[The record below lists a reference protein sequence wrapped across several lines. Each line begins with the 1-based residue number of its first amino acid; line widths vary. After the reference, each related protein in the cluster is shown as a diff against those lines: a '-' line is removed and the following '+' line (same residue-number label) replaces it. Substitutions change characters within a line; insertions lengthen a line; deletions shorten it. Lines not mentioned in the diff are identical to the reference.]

1 MTQTKAQLTTL
12 LNNNI
17 TDALNKQNTASKVR
31 QVIQSNIDSL
41 GILSGS
47 NSFVGDQTI
56 SGSLI
61 VRDFIIG
68 DGSELTNT
76 PYPFLQ
82 NQTDNISNVKNYENI
97 TNHGNLLIPLNC
109 TFIIEE
115 DAQYLILGELINNG
129 TVIVSGSLIVNQG
142 ITGPGSVV
150 GPGTV
155 LNNNTI
161 VTFDKANQAYGF
173 PQLNNTGYSYL
184 GFISGSP
191 NLLSNYSTVA
201 TSLDNQQ
208 FVYSI
213 DTTGWDANTDYL
225 HYYLPEGQY
234 EGQSVELIVTGN
246 GINLGAGNA
255 AKIQIWI
262 DSIRRPEY
270 YGQLSTGSGG
280 WQAFSDPNV
289 FGNWRKDV
297 PRAIWMNNA
306 WTIDN
311 DQYWD

>member
-68 DGSELTNT
+68 DGNELTNV

-82 NQTDNISNVKNYENI
+82 NQTDNISTIKNYENI
-97 TNHGNLLIPLNC
+97 TNHGDLLIPLNC

-155 LNNNTI
+155 LMHNVTI
-161 VTFDKANQAYGF
+161 Q
-173 PQLNNTGYSYL
+173 
-184 GFISGSP
+184 
-191 NLLSNYSTVA
+191 
-201 TSLDNQQ
+201 
-208 FVYSI
+208 
-213 DTTGWDANTDYL
+213 
-225 HYYLPEGQY
+225 
-234 EGQSVELIVTGN
+234 
-246 GINLGAGNA
+246 
-255 AKIQIWI
+255 
-262 DSIRRPEY
+262 R
-270 YGQLSTGSGG
+270 
-280 WQAFSDPNV
+280 
-289 FGNWRKDV
+289 DV
-297 PRAIWMNNA
+297 VSCHVR
-306 WTIDN
+306 
-311 DQYWD
+311 

>member
-1 MTQTKAQLTTL
+1 MPQTKAQLTSL
-12 LNNNI
+12 LNSNI

-56 SGSLI
+56 TGSL
-61 VRDFIIG
+61 VVNGNIIY
-68 DGSELTNT
+68 T
-76 PYPFLQ
+76 PFLQ
-82 NQTDNISNVKNYENI
+82 NQTDNISTIKSYENI
-97 TNHGNLLIPLNC
+97 INYGDLLIPLNC
-109 TFIIEE
+109 TFIVEE
-115 DAQYLILGELINNG
+115 DAQYLILGQLINNG
-129 TVIVSGSLIVNQG
+129 TIIVSGSLIANQG

-173 PQLNNTGYSYL
+173 SQLNNTGYSYL

-201 TSLDNQQ
+201 TILDGQQ

-213 DTTGWDANTDYL
+213 DTTGWDANIDYL

-270 YGQLSTGSGG
+270 YGQLSGGPGG
-280 WQAFSDPNV
+280 WQAFSDPNI

-311 DQYWD
+311 DLYWD

>member
-1 MTQTKAQLTTL
+1 MSQQTKNQLTVL
-12 LNNNI
+12 LNTNI

-31 QVIQSNIDSL
+31 QVIQSTIDSL

-56 SGSLI
+56 TGSLI
-61 VRDFIIG
+61 VNGNII
-68 DGSELTNT
+68 ET
-76 PYPFLQ
+76 PFLNNETNNVNFIRATQ
-82 NQTDNISNVKNYENI
+82 NII
-97 TNHGNLLIPLNC
+97 NHGDLLIPINC

-115 DAQYLILGELINNG
+115 NAQYLILGELINNG
-129 TVIVSGSLIVNQG
+129 TVIVSGSLIANQG

-150 GPGTV
+150 GPGV
-155 LNNNTI
+155 VSNNNTI
-161 VTFDKANQAYGF
+161 ITFDKANQAYGF
-173 PQLNNTGYSYL
+173 PQLNNTGYSNL
-184 GFISGSP
+184 GFKNNTA

-201 TSLDNQQ
+201 IRLDGQQ
-208 FVYSI
+208 SVYSI
-213 DTTGWDANTDYL
+213 DTTGWDANTQYL

-246 GINLGAGNA
+246 GVNLGIGNS

-270 YGQLSTGSGG
+270 YGQLSGGPGG

-289 FGNWRKDV
+289 LGNWRKDV

-311 DQYWD
+311 DLYWD

>member
-1 MTQTKAQLTTL
+1 MSQQTKNQLTVL
-12 LNNNI
+12 LNTNI

-31 QVIQSNIDSL
+31 QVIQSTIDSL

-56 SGSLI
+56 TGSLI
-61 VRDFIIG
+61 VNGNII
-68 DGSELTNT
+68 ET
-76 PYPFLQ
+76 PFLNNETNNVNFIRATQ
-82 NQTDNISNVKNYENI
+82 NII
-97 TNHGNLLIPLNC
+97 NHGDLLIPLNC

-115 DAQYLILGELINNG
+115 NAQYLILGELINNG
-129 TVIVSGSLIVNQG
+129 TVIVSGSLIANQG

-150 GPGTV
+150 GPGV
-155 LNNNTI
+155 VSNNNTI
-161 VTFDKANQAYGF
+161 ITFDKANQAYGF
-173 PQLNNTGYSYL
+173 PQLNNTGYSNL
-184 GFISGSP
+184 GFKNNTA

-201 TSLDNQQ
+201 TRLDGQQ
-208 FVYSI
+208 SVYSI
-213 DTTGWDANTDYL
+213 DTTGWDANTQYL

-246 GINLGAGNA
+246 GVNLGIGNS

-262 DSIRRPEY
+262 DSIRKPEY
-270 YGQLSTGSGG
+270 YGQLSGGPGG

-289 FGNWRKDV
+289 LGNWRKDV

-311 DQYWD
+311 DFYWD

>member
-1 MTQTKAQLTTL
+1 MSQQTKNQLTVL
-12 LNNNI
+12 LNTNI

-31 QVIQSNIDSL
+31 QVIQSTIDSL

-56 SGSLI
+56 TGSLI
-61 VRDFIIG
+61 VNGNII
-68 DGSELTNT
+68 ET
-76 PYPFLQ
+76 PFLNNETNNVNFIRATQ
-82 NQTDNISNVKNYENI
+82 NII
-97 TNHGNLLIPLNC
+97 NHGDLLIPINC

-115 DAQYLILGELINNG
+115 NAQYLILGELINNG
-129 TVIVSGSLIVNQG
+129 TVIVSGSLIANQG

-150 GPGTV
+150 GPGV
-155 LNNNTI
+155 VSNNNTI
-161 VTFDKANQAYGF
+161 ITFDKANQAYGF
-173 PQLNNTGYSYL
+173 PQLNNTGYSNL
-184 GFISGSP
+184 GFKNNTA

-201 TSLDNQQ
+201 IRLDGQQ
-208 FVYSI
+208 SVYSI
-213 DTTGWDANTDYL
+213 DTTGWDANTQYL

-270 YGQLSTGSGG
+270 YGQLSGGPGG
-280 WQAFSDPNV
+280 WQAFSDPNL
-289 FGNWRKDV
+289 FGNWRKDI

-311 DQYWD
+311 DSYWD

>member
-1 MTQTKAQLTTL
+1 MAQTKAQLTAL
-12 LNNNI
+12 LNSNI

-56 SGSLI
+56 TGSL
-61 VRDFIIG
+61 VVNGNIIY
-68 DGSELTNT
+68 T
-76 PYPFLQ
+76 PFLQ
-82 NQTDNISNVKNYENI
+82 NQTDNISTIKSYENI
-97 TNHGNLLIPLNC
+97 INYGDLLIPLNC
-109 TFIIEE
+109 TFIVEE
-115 DAQYLILGELINNG
+115 DAQYLILGQLINNG
-129 TVIVSGSLIVNQG
+129 TIIVSGSLIANQG

-173 PQLNNTGYSYL
+173 SQLNNTGYSYL

-201 TSLDNQQ
+201 TSLDDQQ
-208 FVYSI
+208 FVYLI
-213 DTTGWDANTDYL
+213 DTTGWNANTDYL

-246 GINLGAGNA
+246 GVNLGAGNA

-270 YGQLSTGSGG
+270 YGQLSTGPGG
-280 WQAFSDPNV
+280 WQAFSDPTI

-311 DQYWD
+311 DLYWD

>member
-1 MTQTKAQLTTL
+1 MAQTKAQLTAL
-12 LNNNI
+12 LNSNI

-56 SGSLI
+56 TGSL
-61 VRDFIIG
+61 VVNGNIIY
-68 DGSELTNT
+68 T
-76 PYPFLQ
+76 PFLQ
-82 NQTDNISNVKNYENI
+82 NQTDNISTIKSYENI
-97 TNHGNLLIPLNC
+97 INYGDLLIPLNC
-109 TFIIEE
+109 TFIVEE
-115 DAQYLILGELINNG
+115 DAQYLILGQLINNG
-129 TVIVSGSLIVNQG
+129 TVIVSGSLIANQG
-142 ITGPGSVV
+142 ITGPGPVV

-173 PQLNNTGYSYL
+173 SQLNNTGYSYL

-201 TSLDNQQ
+201 TSLDDQQ
-208 FVYSI
+208 FVYLI
-213 DTTGWDANTDYL
+213 DTTGWNANTDYL

-246 GINLGAGNA
+246 GVNLGAGNA

-270 YGQLSTGSGG
+270 YGQLSTGPGG
-280 WQAFSDPNV
+280 WQAFSDPTI

-311 DQYWD
+311 DLYWD